1 MRNGRELPADLVRG
15 AVDVVAEAHDTPP
28 VPVPPPWHGLPVTPA
43 RLRWRV
49 LRNERVVRRWH
60 TPVDFTRTMIP
71 KERFRS
77 VYAPGTRQNRA
88 GSAGLYRFYLAHT
101 WSTELL
107 PNGRYRIEVEASDL
121 SGNVGTLAAPFT
133 ISNGL

>member
-1 MRNGRELPADLVRG
+1 
-15 AVDVVAEAHDTPP
+15 
-28 VPVPPPWHGLPVTPA
+28 
-43 RLRWRV
+43 
-49 LRNERVVRRWH
+49 
-60 TPVDFTRTMIP
+60 MIP

-101 WSTELL
+101 WSTDLL

-121 SGNVGTLAAPFT
+121 SGNVGMLVGSDLIHQPSPRTGRGRYRVRPVLPGRA
-133 ISNGL
+133 